1 MDISKIEK
9 IAVASSILS
18 TFGEDALAPHVD
30 LNRLSELC
38 EESTR
43 NSTARQCGEATISVL
58 NKIIDS
64 LSEKMQGNEEG
75 MKHSLV
81 TTINNNSKTS
91 AVDQNVERILVRT
104 DKLAIEG
111 DNK

>member
-1 MDISKIEK
+1 
-9 IAVASSILS
+9 
-18 TFGEDALAPHVD
+18 
-30 LNRLSELC
+30 
-38 EESTR
+38 
-43 NSTARQCGEATISVL
+43 
-58 NKIIDS
+58 
-64 LSEKMQGNEEG
+64 MQGNEEG

-91 AVDQNVERILVRT
+91 VVDQNVERILVRA